1 MTPRKSAMPSKR
13 GVCAVLSVM
22 VLAAAA
28 TSFGGYGD
36 LPDTFT
42 ASTGFVTLTAAD
54 NTGAGN
60 QSFFLPLNWSD
71 AQPPHAD
78 TNYYASARW
87 AFATPHQ
94 NADVAARL
102 EVDPDCLTF
111 KGRTLVI
118 AYRLWHLNDSY
129 SFTFP
134 DVRFLPGGTIYYTGR
149 KSSLLGNAT
158 VYGTSAKPT
167 RIHFKSTAAS
177 FTLQEL
183 GFAFKGDAASCMVLS
198 WDTEKVFPF
207 FVRLTGDLS
216 EYSGTLRV
224 GTNLSATNSV
234 GFWIATDRLGGTVE
248 LPIDQASLA
257 VGSEN
262 GLTIGGLKSMADNA
276 KLFLGGDLVN
286 TTTPRLTVTNS
297 LELARPITLFMNQ
310 VYVKGTVIMFSAP
323 VYPTEPGEYPLIRLA
338 PETVQNGGWTKSALT
353 RMFVLSTVR
362 APVCS
367 ELLWRDDADGG
378 KTLCLETG
386 VLHNGLDDGSTR
398 DSFVYPTKTSGV
410 TDWYWSHE
418 SCPADDEN
426 SADISYF
433 SANAVY
439 FPRITNYRFPGKMYV
454 LTGSGYGINVN
465 ANNIDS
471 FDCDN
476 LVWRG
481 AGLHMWGSKVSYS
494 PKRYDEAG
502 DEYKYFAL
510 QGTLRVLSGYGDNN
524 IRVYGG
530 TKVARIESEV
540 VGDGDLY
547 LRAYHSVSAYTSARG
562 SIELTA
568 LNTNY
573 TGKISVTM
581 NTKSFDNGVSV
592 PNWTQ
597 RATLFVADERNLGG
611 RRDAFAWDA
620 LLLNRYSDLVPLND
634 VTFTDGWNRGIAI
647 GNIGRINVPG
657 DLTMAIWRPLNVNG
671 NLVKEGGGTLALG
684 GTLTFGGSSQSATPT
699 SGANLLTAMG
709 GFVKPLAA
717 NAFDGLAITFTNNA
731 ALKLDGAPADADL
744 LKYGLVNTKEA
755 TAPIALAPNQAT
767 LPVTVD
773 FGAATEPPA
782 EQWTVGLVTLE
793 TTKAE
798 ALRPLMVLANR
809 APFKNW
815 RGTLDLVAN
824 GDGTSTVVANYKAV
838 GMAIIVR

>member
-1 MTPRKSAMPSKR
+1 MTPRKSAMPANR
-13 GVCAVLSVM
+13 GGVCVVLLVM

-42 ASTGFVTLTAAD
+42 ASTGFVTLRSDD

-60 QSFFLPLNWSD
+60 QSFFLAKNWSD

-78 TNYYASARW
+78 TNYYVSTSRVL
-87 AFATPHQ
+87 ATPHED
-94 NADVAARL
+94 AEVAAQL
-102 EVDPDCLTF
+102 EEDPDCLTF
-111 KGRTLVI
+111 KGRTLVVANRI
-118 AYRLWHLNDSY
+118 WHLNGTY

-134 DVRFLPGGTIYYTGR
+134 DVRFLPGGHIHYTAR

-167 RIHFKSTAAS
+167 RIHFKSTS
-177 FTLQEL
+177 STFTLQEL
-183 GFAFKGDAASCMVLS
+183 GFAFKGDAASCMALS
-198 WDTEKVFPF
+198 WDTGKGFPF

-224 GTNLSATNSV
+224 GTDLSATDSV

-257 VGSEN
+257 IGSEN
-262 GLTIGGLKSMADNA
+262 GLTIGGLKSTADIT

-310 VYVKGTVIMFSAP
+310 VYVKGTAIMFSAP

-338 PETVQNGGWTKSALT
+338 PETVQNGGWTKSTLT

-398 DSFVYPTKTSGV
+398 DSFVYPTKTSGG

-418 SCPADDEN
+418 SSPADDEN

-433 SANAVY
+433 STNVVY

-454 LTGSGYGINVN
+454 LTGVGYGINVN
-465 ANNIDS
+465 ANNINS

-481 AGLHMWGSKVSYS
+481 AGLHMWGSQVSYS
-494 PKRYDEAG
+494 PKRYDETG
-502 DEYKYFAL
+502 KNEYKYFAL
-510 QGTLRVLSGYGDNN
+510 HGTLRVLSGYGDNN

-562 SIELTA
+562 SIEFTA

-581 NTKSFDNGVSV
+581 STKTFADNGVSV

-611 RRDAFAWDA
+611 FLRKYFFRYT
-620 LLLNRYSDLVPLND
+620 LN
-634 VTFTDGWNRGIAI
+634 I
-647 GNIGRINVPG
+647 
-657 DLTMAIWRPLNVNG
+657 RPV
-671 NLVKEGGGTLALG
+671 
-684 GTLTFGGSSQSATPT
+684 F
-699 SGANLLTAMG
+699 
-709 GFVKPLAA
+709 
-717 NAFDGLAITFTNNA
+717 
-731 ALKLDGAPADADL
+731 
-744 LKYGLVNTKEA
+744 
-755 TAPIALAPNQAT
+755 
-767 LPVTVD
+767 
-773 FGAATEPPA
+773 
-782 EQWTVGLVTLE
+782 
-793 TTKAE
+793 
-798 ALRPLMVLANR
+798 
-809 APFKNW
+809 
-815 RGTLDLVAN
+815 
-824 GDGTSTVVANYKAV
+824 
-838 GMAIIVR
+838 